1 MQLSI
6 IVAISENGAIGYR
19 GALPWHLSADLRRF
33 KRLTMGHHLLMGR
46 KTFESIGH
54 PLPGRTSLVIT
65 RQTDY
70 AVLHSES
77 KNTFARAV
85 IGFQQAIDSVVGDT
99 EAFVIGGAQI
109 YQLAL
114 PSADRIYLTRVRTVV
129 TGDVFFPT
137 LRWEHWK
144 TVHEE
149 QQEANDRNDFAH
161 SFQILDRTTG
171 T

>member
-1 MQLSI
+1 MRLSI
-6 IVAISENGAIGYR
+6 IVAISENGAIGYQ
-19 GALPWHLSADLRRF
+19 GALPWRLSADLRRF
-33 KRLTMGHHLLMGR
+33 KRITMGHHLLMGR
-46 KTFESIGH
+46 KTFESIGR
-54 PLPGRTSLVIT
+54 PLPGRTSLVIK

-70 AVLHSES
+70 AALQSES
-77 KNTFARAV
+77 ENTVARAV
-85 IGFQQAIDSVVGDT
+85 IGFQQAIESVVGDT

-137 LRWEHWK
+137 VRWEHWK

-149 QQEANDRNDFAH
+149 QLDANDRNEFAH
-161 SFQILDRTTG
+161 SFQILDRAADT
-171 T
+171 